1 MQLQLITNDLDAID
15 YVISMVYYRLSFPSL
30 KKKKKNIV
38 HCNFTLTDQI
48 K

>member
-1 MQLQLITNDLDAID
+1 MHLQLITNDLDAID

-30 KKKKKNIV
+30 KKNIV